1 MKNNILKSLY
11 RIGVDVIKDRVKM
24 AHYSFYTETL
34 DEAIQ
39 YTNKL
44 SCFIEEQYKKKYGI
58 NEVDVDYREYNNCFV
73 VATKDIYPFKEHKH
87 FTKIEIVAM
96 VKNKNEDVDLKSISR
111 DISER

>member
-1 MKNNILKSLY
+1 MLKSLY
-11 RIGVDVIKDRVKM
+11 RIGVDVISNREKI
-24 AHYSFYTETL
+24 AQYNFYAVTL

-39 YTNKL
+39 DVDNL
-44 SCFIEEQYKKKYGI
+44 SCFIEEQYKKKYDL

-96 VKNKNEDVDLKSISR
+96 VKNKNENVDLKSISR

>member
-1 MKNNILKSLY
+1 MLKNLY
-11 RIGVDVIKDRVKM
+11 RIGVDVIKDRVKV
-24 AHYSFYTETL
+24 AQYNFYTETL

-39 YTNKL
+39 YANKL

-87 FTKIEIVAM
+87 FTKIEVVAK
-96 VKNKNEDVDLKSISR
+96 VKNQNENVDLKSISS
-111 DISER
+111 DILES

>member
-1 MKNNILKSLY
+1 MLKNLY
-11 RIGVDVIKDRVKM
+11 RIGVDVIKDRVKI
-24 AHYSFYTETL
+24 AQYNFYAETL

-39 YTNKL
+39 DANKL

-96 VKNKNEDVDLKSISR
+96 VKHRNESVDLKSIAR
-111 DISER
+111 DISEN